1 MHNNLPD
8 CMYDYRPS
16 IYEEENDNI
25 GSNTYCER
33 CGMEI
38 TEEIYDELSG
48 YCEYCYNKREE

>member
-16 IYEEENDNI
+16 IYEGENDNI
-25 GSNTYCER
+25 ESNTYCER

-38 TEEIYDELSG
+38 TEEIYDELLG
-48 YCEYCYNKREE
+48 YCEYCYNEREE